1 MSSSNAPPSSDRARG
16 RADLGRN
23 PHGELDDLD
32 ELEDS
37 PGGPDRQAVSAAPSI
52 AAVEHRA
59 EWRAPD
65 GCRAIDIVSD
75 LHLGAHTPRT
85 TAAFVHWLEHTDADA
100 VIVLGDL
107 FEVWIGDDCD
117 DDVVAV
123 HVLSKLM
130 HASKRLELAMMVGN
144 RDFLVSPAL
153 LDRHGVVPLRD
164 PCAAIA
170 FGSRAVLSHG
180 DAWCL
185 DDKPYQVFR
194 AMVRSSAWQRE
205 FLERPRAER
214 AAIARRTRDGS
225 EARKRLVDDDGKA
238 VVTFADPEPR
248 ITTAALGSLHA
259 RIVVHGH
266 THRPRTHTPAVQGA
280 PTDSV
285 RHVTSDWDFDHA
297 QRGEVLRWTQAGFE
311 RLRVTPPAGS

>member
-1 MSSSNAPPSSDRARG
+1 MSSSNAPPSSDSARG
-16 RADLGRN
+16 RVHLGL
-23 PHGELDDLD
+23 GDDDDDNDNVL
-32 ELEDS
+32 
-37 PGGPDRQAVSAAPSI
+37 GGSGQRAGAAAPT
-52 AAVEHRA
+52 APTVEYRN
-59 EWRAPD
+59 EWRAPAQ
-65 GCRAIDIVSD
+65 CHAIDIVSD

-85 TAAFVHWLEHTDADA
+85 TAAFVHWLERTDADA

-117 DDVVAV
+117 DDAVAV
-123 HVLSKLM
+123 EVLHRLSD
-130 HASKRLELAMMVGN
+130 ASKRLEVAMMVGN

-153 LDRHGVVPLRD
+153 LDRHGVVALRD

-170 FGSRAVLSHG
+170 FGTRAVLSHG

-205 FLERPRAER
+205 FLARSRAER
-214 AAIARRTRDGS
+214 AAIARRTRDAS
-225 EARKRLVDDDGKA
+225 EARKSLVDDDGKA

-280 PTDSV
+280 PADSV

-311 RLRVTPPAGS
+311 RLRVAPPAVS